1 MARSVRQV
9 DANVFAAL
17 SEPSRLQIVDLLR
30 ERPFAVGDI
39 AEALSV
45 RQPQVSK
52 HLQVLRGAGF
62 VAVEPVAR
70 RRIYHLQAE
79 PFAQIESWVNS
90 FERLWEVRLDA
101 LGTYLNSMGETTHE
115 GEIR

>member
-1 MARSVRQV
+1 VN
-9 DANVFAAL
+9 ANAFAAL

-39 AEALSV
+39 AEALTI

-70 RRIYHLQAE
+70 RRIYHLRAE
-79 PFAQIESWVNS
+79 PFVQIGSWVDS
-90 FERLWEVRLDA
+90 FERLWEVRLDS
-101 LGTYLNSMGETTHE
+101 LGAYLDAKAGTTHE
-115 GEIR
+115 GETR

>member
-1 MARSVRQV
+1 VE
-9 DANVFAAL
+9 ANAFAAL

-30 ERPFAVGDI
+30 ERPYAVGEI
-39 AEALSV
+39 AQALTI

-70 RRIYHLQAE
+70 RRIYHLRAE
-79 PFAQIESWVNS
+79 PFTQISSWVDS
-90 FERLWEVRLDA
+90 FERLWDVRLDA
-101 LGTYLNSMGETTHE
+101 LGTYLDSIGDTKHQGET
-115 GEIR
+115 R